1 MTAAE
6 HPGDSYPL
14 VLTWAST
21 IYQACFV
28 PMSQAER
35 YQLLAGLTGHLAAAL
50 RPDAAEPDDP
60 ATAGLRVGTALVT
73 AGFAAPEVL
82 SRTITILYARLLPDL
97 GLTGEPAQTRLAR
110 LVEGVT
116 EGFTRALRDRTLDDQ
131 EAIRLAATAARAAS
145 DRALRASEAR
155 FRYAAT
161 HDPLTGLPNHNHLTE
176 QLRRLLV
183 DPSAG
188 TRLGLC
194 CVDLDQ
200 FGAINDRL
208 GSPVGDRLLV
218 AVADRLRSAE
228 PGQLVARHHGDRFVI
243 LVPDTTCADDATKL
257 ADRAL
262 AALTAPFHVD
272 GHELSISASAGVV
285 ERPAA
290 GASPVELIRAADVAL
305 HWAKAD
311 GRGCWA
317 LFEPGRSA
325 ADVARYRLSAA
336 MPAALRR
343 GEFSLAYQPL
353 VDLRTG
359 GVVGYEALARWQHP
373 EHGLLG
379 ADQFVAQAEDTGL
392 IVPLGIRLLEQ
403 GCQQAAQW
411 PARPED
417 RTPYV
422 SVNVSARQL
431 QQPGLV
437 GEIAE
442 VLDRTGLPTRRLQ
455 LEITESAVVVT
466 DADTIGRL
474 TALSQLGIR
483 IVIDDFGTGYSNFAY
498 LYDLPVHGIKLAG
511 QLLRDVGRRPGDG
524 QAGRAGHAV
533 LAALVSL
540 GRTLGLTVT
549 AEGVETARQ
558 AKLLRVLGCHVGQ
571 GFLFGRPAQLGEQ
584 DGRLR
589 RA

>member
-1 MTAAE
+1 
-6 HPGDSYPL
+6 
-14 VLTWAST
+14 
-21 IYQACFV
+21 
-28 PMSQAER
+28 
-35 YQLLAGLTGHLAAAL
+35 
-50 RPDAAEPDDP
+50 
-60 ATAGLRVGTALVT
+60 
-73 AGFAAPEVL
+73 
-82 SRTITILYARLLPDL
+82 
-97 GLTGEPAQTRLAR
+97 
-110 LVEGVT
+110 
-116 EGFTRALRDRTLDDQ
+116 
-131 EAIRLAATAARAAS
+131 
-145 DRALRASEAR
+145 
-155 FRYAAT
+155 
-161 HDPLTGLPNHNHLTE
+161 
-176 QLRRLLV
+176 
-183 DPSAG
+183 
-188 TRLGLC
+188 C

-218 AVADRLRSAE
+218 AVADRLRAAD
-228 PGQLVARHHGDRFVI
+228 PGRLVARHHGDRFVI
-243 LVPDTTCADDATKL
+243 LIPDTTGAEDATKL

-262 AALTAPFHVD
+262 TSLTAPFHVD

-290 GASPVELIRAADVAL
+290 GASAVELIRAADVAL

-317 LFEPGRSA
+317 LFEPRRSA

-343 GEFSLAYQPL
+343 REFSLAYQPL

-403 GCQQAAQW
+403 ACQRATRW
-411 PARPED
+411 PAQPGD

-442 VLDRTGLPTRRLQ
+442 VLDRTGLPAIRLQ
-455 LEITESAVVVT
+455 LEITESAVVET

-474 TALSQLGIR
+474 LALSQLGIR

-511 QLLRDVGRRPGDG
+511 RLLGEDRR
-524 QAGRAGHAV
+524 AGRAGHAV

-558 AKLLRVLGCHVGQ
+558 ARLLRVLGCHVGQ
-571 GFLFGRPAQLGEQ
+571 GFHLGRPDQAGP
-584 DGRLR
+584 
-589 RA
+589 AAS

>member
-1 MTAAE
+1 MTLPE
-6 HPGDSYPL
+6 RPGVPYEF
-14 VLTWAST
+14 VQGWAGA
-21 IYQACFV
+21 IHRACFV
-28 PMSQAER
+28 PMSRAQR
-35 YQLLAGLTGHLAAAL
+35 CRLLSGLAGQLAAAL
-50 RPDAAEPDDP
+50 RTEPGVV
-60 ATAGLRVGTALVT
+60 ATVGRRVGVALVE
-73 AGFAAPEVL
+73 AGFTAPEVL
-82 SRTITILYARLLPDL
+82 SRTITILHGRLLPDL
-97 GLTGEPAQTRLAR
+97 GLTGEPAATRLAG
-110 LVEGVT
+110 LVEGVA

-131 EAIRLAATAARAAS
+131 EAIRLAATAAQAAS

-161 HDPLTGLPNHNHLTE
+161 HDPLTGLPNHNQLTG
-176 QLRRLLV
+176 QLHRLLA
-183 DPSAG
+183 DPPPGA
-188 TRLGLC
+188 RLGLC

-200 FGAINDRL
+200 FAAINDRL

-218 AVADRLRSAE
+218 AVAERLRSLATE
-228 PGQLVARHHGDRFVI
+228 PGQLVARHHGDRFVL
-243 LVPDTTCADDATKL
+243 LVPDSTGAEDATKL

-262 AALTAPFHVD
+262 AALAAPFQVD

-290 GASPVELIRAADVAL
+290 GASAVELVRAADVAL

-311 GRGCWA
+311 GRSCWA
-317 LFEPGRSA
+317 LFEEQRSA

-336 MPAALRR
+336 LPAALRR

-359 GVVGYEALARWQHP
+359 GVLGYEALARWQHP

-379 ADQFVAQAEDTGL
+379 ADQFVEQAEDTGL
-392 IVPLGIRLLEQ
+392 IVQLGIRLLEQ
-403 GCQQAAQW
+403 GCRQAAQW
-411 PARPED
+411 YAHQGD

-422 SVNVSARQL
+422 SVNISARQL
-431 QQPGLV
+431 RQPGLV

-442 VLDRTGLPTRRLQ
+442 VLDRTGLPPIRLQ
-455 LEITESAVVVT
+455 LEITESALVVT
-466 DADTIGRL
+466 DDDTIGRL
-474 TALSQLGIR
+474 VALSQLGIR

-511 QLLRDVGRRPGDG
+511 QLLRDVGRRPVPAGG
-524 QAGRAGHAV
+524 ATRAGRAGHAV

-571 GFLFGRPAQLGEQ
+571 GFHFGRPAAPDQLS
-584 DGRLR
+584 
-589 RA
+589 